1 MTELLED
8 IRHALRTLRRDPLLA
23 LTAAATLA
31 LCIGANTT
39 VFSLVDSILIR
50 PLPYPGSDRIY
61 WIDEHIGPTENL
73 SIAADYYSLREHN
86 RVFKDVGVFD
96 PLTLNWTGIDKPE
109 QLDAAEVSASFF
121 RVMGTQPA
129 LGRYLAPAEEGP
141 KAPAVAVLS
150 YAFWR
155 NRLGA
160 DPNIVGKTI
169 VLDRRPTTIVGV
181 MPQGFDYPKGTAVWK
196 PWPSDESSQRARSPR
211 AGMLVVNILARRN
224 PGVTDPEFRAELN
237 RLTAA
242 IHTEY
247 PKGLMEVL
255 SRMAITAVPLH
266 QLLTG
271 DLRPALLVLSGAVGL
286 ILLIACVNLAN
297 LLLARATT
305 GQRELAIRLAIG
317 SSRGRIL
324 RQMLTESLVL
334 ALPGGIAG
342 IAIAVFA
349 VDLLNATKPAV
360 LLRYPAISLDLRVLA
375 FTFALTLL
383 TGLVFG
389 MAPAIAA
396 MRVNVQET
404 LKATAQT
411 QSIGRG
417 LARFRRL
424 LVAAEL
430 AISLVLLIGAGL
442 LARSFLNL
450 AKTDLGFVSD
460 NLLTLRVRL
469 APAQYTTAQSQQRFW
484 DDVVEHLKLL
494 PEVRDVALSSNIPL
508 VSEFYGGLGGF
519 QVAGRPPL
527 PIAQRPQVKTS
538 FVGSDYFRT
547 LGIPLIGGRVFDS
560 RNRYRSQDEIVVNE
574 AFARKIFPGE
584 DPVGRII
591 LNGPNTEI
599 RWSIVGV
606 VGNARAAELGAEP
619 PPLIYRCACAG
630 GPLMAV
636 LIRTKGD
643 PRAAVPDVEAQ
654 VYSIDHNQPVF
665 DVKTMNERVEAALSP
680 QRFELLLIGI
690 FAGLAIIMASA
701 GVFGVMSYLVTRRT
715 REIGIRMAMGAR
727 PRDVLKMVI
736 GESCVLIMLG
746 IVAGLAGAWAL
757 TRYAQSLL
765 YGVAP
770 LDGPTF
776 ALTPVVLAAAVLAAT
791 LGPALRA
798 SRVDPTK
805 ALRDE

>member
-1 MTELLED
+1 MSEIISEIID
-8 IRHALRTLRRDPLLA
+8 DVSYALRALRRDPLVA

-61 WIDEHIGPTENL
+61 WVTEHIGPTESL
-73 SIAADYYSLREHN
+73 SIAADYYSLREQN
-86 RVFKDVGVFD
+86 KVFEDVSAYD
-96 PLTLNWTGIDKPE
+96 TMTLNWTGIDKPE
-109 QLDAAEVSASFF
+109 QLDAAQVSASFF

-129 LGRYLAPAEEGP
+129 LGRYLAPEEEGP
-141 KAPAVAVLS
+141 SAPPVVVLS

-155 NRLGA
+155 NSLGA
-160 DPNIVGKTI
+160 DPNIVGKSIT
-169 VLDRRPTTIVGV
+169 LDRLSTTIVGV
-181 MPQGFDYPKGTAVWK
+181 MPQGFDYPKGTAIWK
-196 PWPSDESSQRARSPR
+196 PWPSDRGSQRVRSTTSPMR
-211 AGMLVVNILARRN
+211 IVNILARRN
-224 PGVTDPEFRAELN
+224 PGISETAFGTEMN
-237 RLTAA
+237 RLTSA
-242 IHTEY
+242 IRAEF
-247 PKGLMEVL
+247 PKEFEGFLK
-255 SRMAITAVPLH
+255 SMAITAVPLQ

-286 ILLIACVNLAN
+286 ILLIACVNVAN

-305 GQRELAIRLAIG
+305 RQRELAIRVALG

-334 ALPGGIAG
+334 ALPGGAAG
-342 IAIAVFA
+342 IMIAVVA
-349 VDLLNATKPAV
+349 VDVLNATKTAV
-360 LLRYPAISLDLRVLA
+360 LLHYPAISLDLRVLA

-396 MRVNVQET
+396 MQVHVQET
-404 LKATAQT
+404 LKATVQT

-417 LARFRRL
+417 SARFRRL

-450 AKTDLGFVSD
+450 AKTDLGFPSD

-469 APAQYTTAQSQQRFW
+469 VPAQYTTAQSQTRFW
-484 DDVVEHLKLL
+484 DDVTERLKRL
-494 PEVRDVALSSNIPL
+494 PTVRDVALSGNIPL
-508 VSEFYGGLGGF
+508 STDFYGGLGF
-519 QVAGRPPL
+519 QVAGRPSL
-527 PIAQRPQVKTS
+527 PMAQWPQTKAT

-547 LGIPLIGGRVFDS
+547 LGIPLISGRVFDS
-560 RNRYRSQDEIVVNE
+560 RTARDEIVVNE

-584 DPVGRII
+584 DPVGRSIVS
-591 LNGPNTEI
+591 NPDI
-599 RWSIVGV
+599 RWTIVGV

-619 PPLIYRCACAG
+619 PPMVYRCACQG
-630 GPLMAV
+630 GPLMAL
-636 LIRTKGD
+636 LIRTNGD
-643 PRAAVPDVEAQ
+643 PQAAIPDVEAQ
-654 VYSIDHNQPVF
+654 VYSVDRNQPVF
-665 DVKTMNERVEAALSP
+665 DVKTMNQRLEAALSP

-690 FAGLAIIMASA
+690 FAALAIVMAAA

-727 PRDVLKMVI
+727 PGDVLRLVM
-736 GESCVLIMLG
+736 GESCVLIGLG
-746 IVAGLAGAWAL
+746 IVAGLAGAAAL

-765 YGVAP
+765 YGVEP
-770 LDGPTF
+770 LDRATF
-776 ALTPVVLAAAVLAAT
+776 ALTPVILAAAVLAAT

>member
-1 MTELLED
+1 
-8 IRHALRTLRRDPLLA
+8 
-23 LTAAATLA
+23 
-31 LCIGANTT
+31 
-39 VFSLVDSILIR
+39 
-50 PLPYPGSDRIY
+50 
-61 WIDEHIGPTENL
+61 
-73 SIAADYYSLREHN
+73 
-86 RVFKDVGVFD
+86 
-96 PLTLNWTGIDKPE
+96 
-109 QLDAAEVSASFF
+109 
-121 RVMGTQPA
+121 
-129 LGRYLAPAEEGP
+129 
-141 KAPAVAVLS
+141 
-150 YAFWR
+150 
-155 NRLGA
+155 
-160 DPNIVGKTI
+160 
-169 VLDRRPTTIVGV
+169 
-181 MPQGFDYPKGTAVWK
+181 
-196 PWPSDESSQRARSPR
+196 
-211 AGMLVVNILARRN
+211 MLVVNILARRN
-224 PGVTDPEFRAELN
+224 PGVTDPEFATELN

-247 PKGLMEVL
+247 PKGLVEVL
-255 SRMAITAVPLH
+255 RSMAITAIPLH

-305 GQRELAIRLAIG
+305 RQRELAIRLAIG

-324 RQMLTESLVL
+324 RQMLTESLIL
-334 ALPGGIAG
+334 ALPGGVAG
-342 IAIAVFA
+342 IAIAVLA
-349 VDLLNATKPAV
+349 VDLLNTIKPAV

-383 TGLVFG
+383 TGLIFG

-396 MRVNVQET
+396 MQVNVQET
-404 LKATAQT
+404 LKATVQT

-417 LARFRRL
+417 SARFRRL

-484 DDVVEHLKLL
+484 DDVIERLKRL
-494 PEVRDVALSSNIPL
+494 PSVRDVALSSNIPL
-508 VSEFYGGLGGF
+508 VTDFYGGLGVSG
-519 QVAGRPPL
+519 GRTASASHGPMAASRRRL
-527 PIAQRPQVKTS
+527 LS
-538 FVGSDYFRT
+538 SSDYFRT

-560 RNRYRSQDEIVVNE
+560 RNRDRSQDEIVVNE

-584 DPVGRII
+584 DPVGRSIVS
-591 LNGPNTEI
+591 GPDAEI

-630 GPLMAV
+630 GPFMAL
-636 LIRTKGD
+636 LIRTNGA
-643 PRAAVPDVEAQ
+643 PQAAIPDVEAQ
-654 VYSIDHNQPVF
+654 VYSIDRNQPVF

-680 QRFELLLIGI
+680 QRFELLLIGT
-690 FAGLAIIMASA
+690 FAGLAIILAAA

-727 PRDVLKMVI
+727 PGDVLRLVM
-736 GESCVLIMLG
+736 GESCVLIALG
-746 IVAGLAGAWAL
+746 VVAGLVGAWGL

-798 SRVDPTK
+798 ARVDPTR

>member
-1 MTELLED
+1 MPEILED
-8 IRHALRTLRRDPLLA
+8 MRHALRGLRRDPLLA
-23 LTAAATLA
+23 VTAAATLA
-31 LCIGANTT
+31 LCIGANTL

-50 PLPYPGSDRIY
+50 PLPYPGSDRIS
-61 WIDEHIGPTENL
+61 WVTEHIGPTENL
-73 SIAADYYSLREHN
+73 SIAADYYSLREQN
-86 RVFKDVGVFD
+86 KVFEDVSAYD
-96 PLTLNWTGIDKPE
+96 TLTLNWTGIDKPE
-109 QLDAAEVSASFF
+109 QLDAAQVSASFF

-129 LGRYLAPAEEGP
+129 LGRYLTTEEEGP
-141 KAPAVAVLS
+141 AAPAVVVLS

-155 NRLGA
+155 NRLGG
-160 DPNIVGKTI
+160 DPNIVGKSI
-169 VLDRRPTTIVGV
+169 VLDRLSNTIVGV
-181 MPQGFDYPKGTAVWK
+181 MPQGFDYPKGTAIWK
-196 PWPSDESSQRARSPR
+196 PWPSDQASQRVRSTTTPMR
-211 AGMLVVNILARRN
+211 IVNILARRN
-224 PGVTDPEFRAELN
+224 PGISETAFGTEMN
-237 RLTAA
+237 RLTATIRA
-242 IHTEY
+242 EF
-247 PKGLMEVL
+247 PKEFEGFLK
-255 SRMAITAVPLH
+255 SMAITALPLQ

-305 GQRELAIRLAIG
+305 RQRELAIRVALG

-334 ALPGGIAG
+334 ALPGGAAG

-349 VDLLNATKPAV
+349 VDVLNAVKPAV

-396 MRVNVQET
+396 MQVDVQET
-404 LKATAQT
+404 LKATVLT
-411 QSIGRG
+411 QSVGRG
-417 LARFRRL
+417 SVRFRRL
-424 LVAAEL
+424 LVATEL

-442 LARSFLNL
+442 LARSFVNL

-469 APAQYTTAQSQQRFW
+469 APAQYTTAQSQMRFW
-484 DDVVEHLKLL
+484 GDVVERLKLL

-508 VSEFYGGLGGF
+508 VTEFYGGFGF
-519 QVAGRPPL
+519 QVGGRPAL
-527 PIAQRPQVKTS
+527 PMAQWPQAKTS
-538 FVGSDYFRT
+538 FVSTDFFRT
-547 LGIPLIGGRVFDS
+547 LGVPVVSGRVFDS
-560 RNRYRSQDEIVVNE
+560 RNSARSQDEIVVNE
-574 AFARKIFPGE
+574 AFARKIFRDE
-584 DPVGRII
+584 DPVGRSVVSNAN
-591 LNGPNTEI
+591 L
-599 RWSIVGV
+599 RWLIVGV

-619 PPLIYRCACAG
+619 PPLIYRCACGG
-630 GPLMAV
+630 GPLMAL
-636 LIRTKGD
+636 LIRTYGA
-643 PRAAVPDVEAQ
+643 PQTAIPDVETQ
-654 VYSIDHNQPVF
+654 VYAVDHNQPVF
-665 DVKTMNERVEAALSP
+665 DVKTMNERLEAALSP

-690 FAGLAIIMASA
+690 FAGLAIILAAA

-727 PRDVLKMVI
+727 PSDVLQMVI
-736 GESCVLIMLG
+736 GESCVLIGLG
-746 IVAGLAGAWAL
+746 TVAGLVGAVAL

-791 LGPALRA
+791 LGPARRA